1 VLRPMSRARL
11 LLAGV
16 VGYALGTIPSA
27 DLASR
32 FAARG
37 GDARVDLRSA
47 GSGNPGAT
55 NAANVL
61 GTSWGVAVL
70 GADIAKGVTAG
81 FAGRVLAGDSGAYVA
96 ANAAVGGHIAPAWNG
111 FRGGKGIATSAGT
124 CLAVFPAYFG
134 ADLAVAA
141 IGAAGSRNAERATQL
156 SSVAFV
162 SAALL
167 WTLADLP
174 NAWGPRPSAGLV
186 AFAALT
192 SAMILAKFA
201 AARA

>member
-1 VLRPMSRARL
+1 MRSSIASSTRARSRSVFVSVVMRQTLLLRPMSRARL

-32 FAARG
+32 FASRG

-81 FAGRVLAGDSGAYVA
+81 FAGRALAGD
-96 ANAAVGGHIAPAWNG
+96 
-111 FRGGKGIATSAGT
+111 
-124 CLAVFPAYFG
+124 
-134 ADLAVAA
+134 
-141 IGAAGSRNAERATQL
+141 
-156 SSVAFV
+156 
-162 SAALL
+162 
-167 WTLADLP
+167 
-174 NAWGPRPSAGLV
+174 
-186 AFAALT
+186 
-192 SAMILAKFA
+192 
-201 AARA
+201 